1 MESRIP
7 VVSNGVV
14 SVNAAGSSPGKYSL
28 SMNVFT
34 VLLISFGFIKNFGL
48 ARLHGCRSKSL
59 RFLETLAVGSKQEK
73 VAAQGLRT
81 ACQLAACDRAC
92 WCARPTSRRSKC
104 CGPPPNQRLE
114 TS

>member
-34 VLLISFGFIKNFGL
+34 VFLISSGFIKNFGL
-48 ARLHGCRSKSL
+48 TRLSGWP
-59 RFLETLAVGSKQEK
+59 FQVVTVFGNGTLTVCSKQEK
-73 VAAQGLRT
+73 VAAQALR
-81 ACQLAACDRAC
+81 AGC
-92 WCARPTSRRSKC
+92 
-104 CGPPPNQRLE
+104 
-114 TS
+114 